1 MKKLLILVL
10 TFSILIS
17 CLALTVGTASAEGA
31 TPYEYASGYATAHPR
46 RDILSGGAGAA
57 ANTLSAALTAKGY
70 QVTMPEFRYYGESSS
85 GNAKVSYTYNHVI
98 GFKNNGKDKCV
109 VIGCYYDGYEP
120 LDTYGVGNGGS
131 VALSVGTLLY
141 VADALVSAS
150 VDYNVVIA
158 FWGGLEIADD
168 LSLTGCGFDFDDV
181 ALYVNFD
188 SIAAGDNDYLY
199 ADDVP
204 RAQGKYFA
212 DIAAEQK
219 SGILEPPAFKKQASL
234 SYESDDVY
242 TYMHLGL
249 VGLNRAFMSEGVPC
263 VSFLGGAWEYDCGLY
278 RYAGK
283 GTIEGTSLDTVADL
297 DALNGGADKT
307 AARMMAVANV
317 VISGVTGKNLSSVL
331 DKAAGETSSKSLNS
345 SLAFYLISFIGTALL
360 FGFLIFL
367 YVKQGKG
374 RREGVWE
381 VKWDVR
387 PGDDPYEEFR
397 DGEAPTSDAPQKP
410 DEEKDGDDNDDVFRF

>member
-1 MKKLLILVL
+1 MKKFLVFILI
-10 TFSILIS
+10 FSVLIS
-17 CLALTVGTASAEGA
+17 CLFTIGGAASAEGA
-31 TPYEYASGYATAHPR
+31 TPYEYAASFASAHAR
-46 RDILSGGAGAA
+46 RDILSGGASAA
-57 ANTLSAALTAKGY
+57 ANTLSAALSAKGY
-70 QVTMPEFRYYGESSS
+70 QVTTPEFRYYGESSS
-85 GNAKVSYTYNHVI
+85 GSAKVAYTYNHVI
-98 GFKNNGKDKCV
+98 GFKDNGKGKCV

-150 VDYNVVIA
+150 VDYNVVVA

-168 LSLTGCGFDFDDV
+168 FSLTGCGFDFDDV

-204 RAQGKYFA
+204 RAQGKYFSS
-212 DIAAEQK
+212 IAQEQK
-219 SGILEPPAFKKQASL
+219 SGIFDPPAYKKQASL

-249 VGLNRAFMSEGVPC
+249 IGLNRAFMSKDVPC
-263 VSFLGGAWEYDCGLY
+263 VNFVGGAWESDCGLY

-283 GTIEGTSLDTVADL
+283 GTIEGTSLDTITDL

-307 AARMMAVANV
+307 AARLMAVANV
-317 VISGVTGKNLSSVL
+317 VISGVTGEKLSSVL
-331 DKAAGETSSKSLNS
+331 TEAAGETSSKSLNS

-367 YVKQGKG
+367 FVKQGKD

-381 VKWDVR
+381 VSFTAR
-387 PGDDPYEEFR
+387 PDDDPYEEFR
-397 DGEAPTSDAPQKP
+397 DGEAPRSEEGKKP
-410 DEEKDGDDNDDVFRF
+410 DDDKDDKDDVFRF